1 MDRRQRGPASLGAS
15 PNRENWLLLRARGC
29 EVAAVAN
36 RDDPT
41 ESAATSLFVAATPP
55 LGS

>member
-1 MDRRQRGPASLGAS
+1 MGAA
-15 PNRENWLLLRARGC
+15 PTARIGC
-29 EVAAVAN
+29 YYALAGVKVAAVAN